1 MISVDTK
8 KKELVGADPGYKNNG
23 RDYQP
28 KGRPIRVGV
37 HDVPDPQMP
46 KAVPYGIY
54 DLAANTGWVSV
65 GCDGDTVAGGRGA
78 AVRAPLRQAGALSRR
93 DMRARTRMA
102 GVGTISALLTA
113 SAALTERGSPV
124 LDRSPPAKPRGAGLT
139 SPWMHR
145 QPDKVVRAGPT
156 SAWVQPPCRRH
167 ADAMQPPCSSVSTG

>member
-37 HDVPDPQMP
+37 HDLPDPQMP

-65 GCDGDTVAGGRGA
+65 GCDGDTAAFAGEAPRSAPRCVRPGPSRGEICA
-78 AVRAPLRQAGALSRR
+78 HGLVWPVSAPYQ
-93 DMRARTRMA
+93 
-102 GVGTISALLTA
+102 
-113 SAALTERGSPV
+113 
-124 LDRSPPAKPRGAGLT
+124 
-139 SPWMHR
+139 
-145 QPDKVVRAGPT
+145 
-156 SAWVQPPCRRH
+156 
-167 ADAMQPPCSSVSTG
+167 PCSLPWLL